1 MGGGGREEGSQG
13 SKVTGK
19 ERACIWAFVTS
30 PPATTP
36 VALGLPGDSV
46 RLRRQSPPRPP
57 LTPTV
62 SFLSQTPCTCPS
74 HRPSSLP
81 PPGFSQWGRGV
92 QNSFFSGTTNIHA
105 PTSAPIIFSPQPGA
119 SFSNS
124 EAKSLVLTS
133 LCLSYI

>member
-1 MGGGGREEGSQG
+1 MGGGGEGGSQG

-30 PPATTP
+30 APATTP
-36 VALGLPGDSV
+36 VALGLPGDPAS
-46 RLRRQSPPRPP
+46 LRRQRPPRPL

-62 SFLSQTPCTCPS
+62 SFLSQTPRTCSS
-74 HRPSSLP
+74 HRPFSLP
-81 PPGFSQWGRGV
+81 PFGFSQWGKGV

-105 PTSAPIIFSPQPGA
+105 PTSAPIILSPQPGA

-133 LCLSYI
+133 LCLSYT